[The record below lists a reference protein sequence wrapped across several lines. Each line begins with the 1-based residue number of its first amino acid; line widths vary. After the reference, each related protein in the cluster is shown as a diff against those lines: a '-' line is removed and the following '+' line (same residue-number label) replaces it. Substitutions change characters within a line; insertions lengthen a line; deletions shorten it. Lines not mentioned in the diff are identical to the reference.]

1 MRARGAR
8 EPIHSYIS
16 PSPPYTIP
24 TPLHNVPL
32 LVEWVNVQVATTSTS
47 TRARGGLRSTCCYGK
62 NKMASIYDDS
72 A

>member
-32 LVEWVNVQVATTSTS
+32 LVEWVIVFTSS
-47 TRARGGLRSTCCYGK
+47 QEGIAFL
-62 NKMASIYDDS
+62 
-72 A
+72 